1 MKNFYKILQVD
12 PDASPEVITN
22 AYRALVKQYHPDHFH
37 GSSSKDLAEE
47 KIQEINEAYSILS
60 SPETRAPYDEKLKS
74 YLEQLPYRQSKQSRI
89 KGMQN
94 ILYWFLLVIFIYLLL
109 RGLGKVLFMT
119 PIGKFLALILAA
131 FLIIRSV
138 RGLSKRR

>member
-1 MKNFYKILQVD
+1 MKNYYKILQVD
-12 PDASPEVITN
+12 PDAGPEVITH

-47 KIQEINEAYSILS
+47 KIQEINEAYSVLS
-60 SPETRAPYDEKLKS
+60 SPETRAPYDDKLNQYLKS
-74 YLEQLPYRQSKQSRI
+74 LPSQEAKRSRI
-89 KGMQN
+89 NGLQN

-119 PIGKFLALILAA
+119 PIGKFLALILAT
-131 FLIIRSV
+131 FLIIRSI
-138 RGLSKRR
+138 RGLAKRR